1 MYLHNNFNTLVA
13 IVSGLQTRWVNK
25 AMGKKWNKVGMWEQR
40 IFEDLKRF
48 ASREGEFKYIRN
60 ATAALIDQ
68 RPLGSGVEGGTIS
81 SPSVTGNSFDRDK
94 DKEHSSSQGHS
105 PQHQQPFC
113 LPFLGAYL
121 AQLYAYE
128 KLPDFIDPTAPTEPV
143 LIDIST
149 GTLSPPSHSE
159 VFFNLQPLPEDIAL
173 EPLIN
178 VHKQRMIAGVIKA
191 FVGAQHLAACVPFG
205 VDVKSY
211 QRCFRIRSLETEVL
225 QSLLGR
231 EAGAG

>member
-1 MYLHNNFNTLVA
+1 M
-13 IVSGLQTRWVNK
+13 NK

-68 RPLGSGVEGGTIS
+68 RPLGSGTEGGTVS
-81 SPSVTGNSFDRDK
+81 SPSVTGSSVDRDK
-94 DKEHSSSQGHS
+94 EKERSAHPTLQGH
-105 PQHQQPFC
+105 PNQQQPHC

-121 AQLYAYE
+121 AQLYAFE
-128 KLPDFIDPTAPTEPV
+128 KLPDFIDPTAPTEAV
-143 LIDIST
+143 LIDITT
-149 GTLSPPSHSE
+149 GSLSPPSHPE
-159 VFFNLQPLPEDIAL
+159 VFFNLQPLPENITL

-178 VHKQRMIAGVIKA
+178 VHKQRLIAGVIKA
-191 FVGAQHLAACVPFG
+191 FVGAQHLAACVPFR
-205 VDVKSY
+205 VDERCY
-211 QRCFRIRSLETEVL
+211 QKCLRIRSLETDVL

-231 EAGAG
+231 EGA